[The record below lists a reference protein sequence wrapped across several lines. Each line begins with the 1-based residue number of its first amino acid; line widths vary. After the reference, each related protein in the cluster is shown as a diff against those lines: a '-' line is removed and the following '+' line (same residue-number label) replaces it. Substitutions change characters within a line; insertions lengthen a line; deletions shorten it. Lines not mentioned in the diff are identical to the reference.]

1 MKESIKT
8 IAIIFLTGLFIVNI
22 GIICTLIDIMNDKTQ
37 LILDMEREQ
46 KVLYSEINNLKVRA
60 DEYIELFYSCNDVLV
75 EEGLVGE

>member
-8 IAIIFLTGLFIVNI
+8 IAIIFYLLLISVL
-22 GIICTLIDIMNDKTQ
+22 LIDIMNDKTQ